1 MVRCWGW
8 SADIV
13 RAAEAVRFEAVGLVV
28 ALLSVV
34 VVVVVL
40 SGRGRR

>member
-13 RAAEAVRFEAVGLVV
+13 RAAEAVRFEVVGLVV

-34 VVVVVL
+34 VVVL